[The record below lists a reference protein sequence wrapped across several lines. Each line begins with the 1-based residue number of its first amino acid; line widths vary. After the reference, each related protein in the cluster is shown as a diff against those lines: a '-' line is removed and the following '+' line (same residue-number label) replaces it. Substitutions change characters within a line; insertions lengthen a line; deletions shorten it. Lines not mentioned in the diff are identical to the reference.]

1 MMILSEVWQR
11 LMLVSMQ
18 PMAWIPMATPE
29 EAPARQPSAIRAQ
42 RARSRRR

>member
-18 PMAWIPMATPE
+18 PMAWIPMATPDA
-29 EAPARQPSAIRAQ
+29 APAKS
-42 RARSRRR
+42 RARRARPRR